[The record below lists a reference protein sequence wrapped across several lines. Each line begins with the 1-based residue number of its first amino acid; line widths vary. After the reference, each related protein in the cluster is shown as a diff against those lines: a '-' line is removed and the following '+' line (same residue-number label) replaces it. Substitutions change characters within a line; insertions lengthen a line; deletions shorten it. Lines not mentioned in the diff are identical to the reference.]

1 VLAITDLGKER
12 TWCWLPSPVRSPSI
26 KAVSAAKVSAMAHS
40 DPLRRAH
47 W

>member
-26 KAVSAAKVSAMAHS
+26 KAVSAAKCWPWPIAIHCVA
-40 DPLRRAH
+40 RI
-47 W
+47 